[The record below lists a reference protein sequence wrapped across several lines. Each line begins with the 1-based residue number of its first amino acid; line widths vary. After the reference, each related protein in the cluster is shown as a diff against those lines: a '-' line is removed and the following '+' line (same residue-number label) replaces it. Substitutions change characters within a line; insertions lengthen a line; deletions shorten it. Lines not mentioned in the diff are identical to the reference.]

1 MEIYLNDNREL
12 KEGILNDIRNTDDIC
27 SYIDAAI
34 KELKGV
40 VKKFN
45 PSENFLGVNV
55 PLNKK
60 FDLENNDNYLIG
72 NFYWYSFIDSDVKVI
87 YGFSID
93 ENSYVCND
101 GLYYYIDDNEYLYD
115 FARFIKDKEIGNDFD
130 FLCYVKEFLDD
141 YFNDISNKN
150 VILYFADVPKLY
162 TFVTIR

>member
-60 FDLENNDNYLIG
+60 FALENNDNYLIG

-101 GLYYYIDDNEYLYD
+101 GLY
-115 FARFIKDKEIGNDFD
+115 
-130 FLCYVKEFLDD
+130 
-141 YFNDISNKN
+141 
-150 VILYFADVPKLY
+150 
-162 TFVTIR
+162 